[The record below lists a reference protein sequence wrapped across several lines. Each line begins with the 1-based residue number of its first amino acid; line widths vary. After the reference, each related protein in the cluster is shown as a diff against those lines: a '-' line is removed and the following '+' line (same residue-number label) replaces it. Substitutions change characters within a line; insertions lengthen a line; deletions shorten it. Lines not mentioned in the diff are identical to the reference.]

1 MAFFAK
7 AHVTM
12 NGKNN
17 GSALIMVLWSL
28 VLISFLAGEY
38 LDHNRGKACLAEYAW
53 DSLRQNEAIDSV
65 LHLFATESWPVSGQD
80 PKDGTWAGFSP
91 NGIDLWV
98 KVETE
103 SKRMNINTAQDS
115 QIRENIQELLGE
127 EHWDEADGITDA
139 ILDWRDTDLLVRTNG
154 AEEEDYNSK
163 DIAYKPANGPFK
175 VLSELLLVKGVTTRL
190 FWGDPMSGILTKEA
204 ETPESTP
211 FSLLDAFTIYPKNTK
226 RVSLA
231 IPGRGNGY
239 SFVTAFLVKK
249 NNRWEIMQLYR
260 TMLVTSGKEIELS

>member
-1 MAFFAK
+1 MVFSAEAY
-7 AHVTM
+7 VTM

-53 DSLRQNEAIDSV
+53 DSLRHSEAIDSV

-80 PKDGTWAGFSP
+80 FRNGAWDSFSP
-91 NGIDLWV
+91 NEIDLWV

-103 SKRMNINTAQDS
+103 SKRININTAQDS
-115 QIRENIQELLGE
+115 QIRENVQAILGE
-127 EHWDEADGITDA
+127 ELWDEADSITDA

-154 AEEEDYNSK
+154 AEEGDYDSK

-175 VLSELLLVKGVTTRL
+175 VLSELLLVRGVSSRL
-190 FWGDPMSGILTKEA
+190 FWGDPMSGIQTKE
-204 ETPESTP
+204 EEKKESTS

-226 RVSLA
+226 RVSLV

-249 NNRWEIMQLYR
+249 NNTWEILQLYR
-260 TMLVTSGKEIELS
+260 TMLVTSGNEIELS